1 MKTRFFDLV
10 CQIEGGSALARADAI
25 DRFKQDETLEEL
37 IAAIEHDI
45 GANKPVA
52 AADCIPT
59 G

>member
-1 MKTRFFDLV
+1 MKRRFFDLV
-10 CQIEGGSALARADAI
+10 CQIEGGKTVAI